1 MFKGIGHMIW
11 HYLVHMIGVYQC
23 IPDMKSIILVEIILS
38 NDFWYEGSD
47 S

>member
-1 MFKGIGHMIW
+1 MLW
-11 HYLVHMIGVYQC
+11 YYLVHIIGVYHC
-23 IPDMKSIILVEIILS
+23 IPNMKSIILVEIISS